1 MTAPV
6 FMALALALA
15 ATPVDEAKA
24 HLKAG
29 RLDDVLFALDGKSFS
44 DEERTQAAAVLG
56 LAAEAANQKA
66 DALLALQFAQM
77 SLKLEPGEPRALEA
91 AARSAFAAQQ
101 FSAAEA
107 YADRW
112 LRAEPQNGGARL
124 VRAELAYEAG
134 EWAVVLDQLDQARQ
148 LKGPQGD
155 AAAILRAKA
164 TQELAERRNALS
176 SIATL
181 ERRVAAAAAKAKS
194 GGGFTRPLP
203 ARGSAGANVVVYTT
217 AWCGYC
223 KKMKSYLKKR
233 GVDFIEKDIE
243 KDPEAERELAQKAAA
258 AHIDARGVPVTDVRG
273 KLVVGFDTE
282 AVDAAL

>member
-44 DEERTQAAAVLG
+44 DEERTRAAAVLG

-77 SLKLEPGEPRALEA
+77 ALKLEPGELRALEA

-101 FSAAEA
+101 FGAAEA

-112 LRAEPQNGGARL
+112 LRAEPRNGAARL
-124 VRAELAYEAG
+124 LRAELAFEAG
-134 EWAVVLDQLDQARQ
+134 EWGVVLDQLDQARQ

-155 AAAILRAKA
+155 AAAVLRAKA
-164 TQELAERRNALS
+164 TQEVAERRNALS

-194 GGGFTRPLP
+194 GGGGFTRPLP
-203 ARGSAGANVVVYTT
+203 AQGSASVVVYTT

-258 AHIDARGVPVTDVRG
+258 AHVDARGVPVTDIRG
-273 KLVVGFDTE
+273 KLIVGFDTQ